1 MVHKNI
7 SFVSA
12 EDHLFAEFINV
23 IRPSYTPPSRYIL
36 SHRIMDAEAAR
47 VQKEDIDTLKSQKL
61 STLLIDGWED
71 KLRRSL
77 YGTVAANIAQHPT
90 ILGLNDLTGYRGS
103 ADKLLEVAKEA
114 MNNMELP
121 PRNVIAV
128 TTDNPTTMQA
138 FRRKL
143 QTEYPW
149 VIVRALPY
157 CHITCTLMSSSCYG
171 TM

>member
-1 MVHKNI
+1 
-7 SFVSA
+7 
-12 EDHLFAEFINV
+12 
-23 IRPSYTPPSRYIL
+23 
-36 SHRIMDAEAAR
+36 MDAEAAR

-77 YGTVAANIAQHPT
+77 YGTVVANIAQHPT

-114 MNNMELP
+114 INNMELP
-121 PRNVIAV
+121 PQNIIAV

-138 FRRKL
+138 FR
-143 QTEYPW
+143 
-149 VIVRALPY
+149 
-157 CHITCTLMSSSCYG
+157 
-171 TM
+171 